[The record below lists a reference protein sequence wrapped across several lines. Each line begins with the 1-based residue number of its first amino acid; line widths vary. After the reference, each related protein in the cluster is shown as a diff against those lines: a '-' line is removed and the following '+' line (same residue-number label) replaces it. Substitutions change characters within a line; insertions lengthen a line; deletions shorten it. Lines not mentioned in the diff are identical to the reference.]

1 MTGTAEIRAYVLE
14 QVRERLDAAGL
25 DSSDVR
31 DDTDLL
37 ADGVLDSLEVLELMA
52 VVGDRY
58 GIEGD
63 WEDYD
68 PEEILLVGPFCRYVE
83 RNMSDGGARPGEA
96 TGGPSVE

>member
-1 MTGTAEIRAYVLE
+1 MNDRTAEIRGYVLH
-14 QVRERLDAAGL
+14 QVRERLAAAGL
-25 DSSDVR
+25 DASDVQ

-37 ADGVLDSLEVLELMA
+37 GGGVLDSLEVLELMA
-52 VVGDRY
+52 EVADRY

-83 RNMSDGGARPGEA
+83 QNMTKLRD
-96 TGGPSVE
+96 GPS

>member
-1 MTGTAEIRAYVLE
+1 VTDVNAEIRAYVLE

-25 DSSDVR
+25 DPAEVG

-52 VVGDRY
+52 AVGDRY
-58 GIEGD
+58 GLEGD

-68 PEEILLVGPFCRYVE
+68 PEEILVIGPFCRYVQQ
-83 RNMSDGGARPGEA
+83 NMRAASDA
-96 TGGPSVE
+96 

>member
-1 MTGTAEIRAYVLE
+1 MTDTSTEIRSYVLE

-25 DSSDVR
+25 DPSDVR

-68 PEEILLVGPFCRYVE
+68 PEEILVVGHFCRYVE
-83 RNMSDGGARPGEA
+83 RNMTNAGAGPG
-96 TGGPSVE
+96 

>member
-1 MTGTAEIRAYVLE
+1 MTDTSTEIRSYVLE

-25 DSSDVR
+25 DPSDVR

-37 ADGVLDSLEVLELMA
+37 GDGVLDSLEVLELMA

-68 PEEILLVGPFCRYVE
+68 PEEILVVGPFCRYVE
-83 RNMSDGGARPGEA
+83 RNMTDGG
-96 TGGPSVE
+96 GGLG

>member
-1 MTGTAEIRAYVLE
+1 MNDRTAEIRVFVLE
-14 QVRERLDAAGL
+14 QVRARLQAAGL
-25 DSSDVR
+25 DPSDVR

-52 VVGDRY
+52 VVADRY

-68 PEEILLVGPFCRYVE
+68 PEEILVIGPFCRYVE
-83 RNMSDGGARPGEA
+83 QNMSDGDRTSP
-96 TGGPSVE
+96 